1 MNKAL
6 GSALEL
12 RRKSQPGDK
21 TKLQEHL
28 PSMHIA
34 KQNRTNAGLILNMEK
49 VCI

>member
-1 MNKAL
+1 MVECSPLMNKAL

-28 PSMHIA
+28 PSMH
-34 KQNRTNAGLILNMEK
+34 KMYGP
-49 VCI
+49 